1 MSGDV
6 TMVSLDLLEQRLG
19 YRFKDRRILERA
31 MTHPSYANERRS
43 RGKHNQRL
51 EFLGDSVIGMIISSY
66 LYEEKEFEDEGALT
80 FNLSSMVCE
89 PALANKARQLELGTF
104 LRLGKGEDGQGGRER
119 DSILCDAYEAMV
131 AAIFVDGGYEVVRDV
146 IANLHEKELGM
157 IRKPKADSPNHK
169 GQLQKV
175 VQAKYNTQPHYKIV
189 NAYGPEHDK
198 IFVAEASL
206 NGEIIGHGEGRSK
219 KLAEQKAAENAYEE
233 FGSSWGVE

>member
-6 TMVSLDLLEQRLG
+6 TIVSLDLLEQRLG

-131 AAIFVDGGYEVVRDV
+131 AAIPQ
-146 IANLHEKELGM
+146 H
-157 IRKPKADSPNHK
+157 
-169 GQLQKV
+169 
-175 VQAKYNTQPHYKIV
+175 
-189 NAYGPEHDK
+189 
-198 IFVAEASL
+198 
-206 NGEIIGHGEGRSK
+206 
-219 KLAEQKAAENAYEE
+219 
-233 FGSSWGVE
+233 